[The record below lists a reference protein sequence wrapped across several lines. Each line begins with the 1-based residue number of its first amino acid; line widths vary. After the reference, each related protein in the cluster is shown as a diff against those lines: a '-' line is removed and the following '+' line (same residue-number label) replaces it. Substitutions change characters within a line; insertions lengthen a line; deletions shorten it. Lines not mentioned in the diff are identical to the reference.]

1 MDKLRKSWM
10 LYAVL
15 VCAVVGLVYAGFKI
29 VSGPD
34 TQEQTAQ
41 GEVQSPSGTEREEQT
56 PTIPPTQE
64 PKENQ
69 TTQKPETAEPEN
81 QEPEENVPQGED
93 PQSTGTT

>member
-34 TQEQTAQ
+34 TQE
-41 GEVQSPSGTEREEQT
+41 
-56 PTIPPTQE
+56 
-64 PKENQ
+64 
-69 TTQKPETAEPEN
+69 
-81 QEPEENVPQGED
+81 
-93 PQSTGTT
+93 